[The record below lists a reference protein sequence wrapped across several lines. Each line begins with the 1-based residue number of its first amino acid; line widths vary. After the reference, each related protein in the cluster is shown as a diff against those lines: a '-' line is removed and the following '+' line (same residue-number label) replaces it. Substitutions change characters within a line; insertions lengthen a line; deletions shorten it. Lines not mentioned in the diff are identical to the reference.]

1 MPHIQNISI
10 KSAQTGDHPNYGSD
24 AVYIQIVDPDM
35 DHYTTAFNFKE
46 VYQFKFLDVEEGD
59 LPYGKITQDQADQL
73 VKILSNAFINGQNV
87 AVSCVVGV
95 CRSGAVAEVGTI
107 MGFSE
112 TNAYRQPNLLVKKLM
127 LKSLGL
133 SYEVD

>member
-1 MPHIQNISI
+1 M
-10 KSAQTGDHPNYGSD
+10 KAAQTGNHANFGSD

-35 DHYTTAFNFKE
+35 DHYTAAFNFKE

-133 SYEVD
+133 HYKVD